1 MCGPNIN
8 YCLQIYRIQQ
18 ITSFAMYYKDYKK
31 KNIKFKAYNETWL
44 ELQVKAADLSTFNIK
59 LLTNPI
65 CILADMNTKGSW
77 QNEIDKTL

>member
-1 MCGPNIN
+1 MDQTLIIA
-8 YCLQIYRIQQ
+8 YKFIEYSKLLLLQC
-18 ITSFAMYYKDYKK
+18 ITRTTKIK
-31 KNIKFKAYNETWL
+31 IKFKAYNETWL

-65 CILADMNTKGSW
+65 CILADMNTQCSW